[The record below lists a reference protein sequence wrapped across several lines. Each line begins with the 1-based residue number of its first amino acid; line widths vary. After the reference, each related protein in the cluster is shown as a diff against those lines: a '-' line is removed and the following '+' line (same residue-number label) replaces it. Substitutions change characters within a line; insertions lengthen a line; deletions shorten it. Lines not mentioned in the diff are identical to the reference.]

1 LPAFGVIR
9 AVIARHVGE
18 EAQYDLAV
26 SIGGCGMISVQKSGS
41 CMGAEVSGVDLSKPL
56 PDPAFHEIRDAL
68 HRHHV
73 LAFRAQN
80 LRPES
85 FLDFARRFGPPEPH
99 LLDQF
104 HHPQHPDILVLSNV
118 VRDGKPVG
126 LADGGTYWHSDYS
139 YLDIPARATVL
150 HSIEVPK
157 VGGDTLFADQ
167 EQAYE
172 DLPEAMKRRIDGLV
186 TLNVYGNRD
195 DLDPQSRTAASPP
208 TQEQKEKRRAFLIRH
223 PLVRRHPYSGRK
235 ALYAVSGTSFAIE
248 GLPDEAGIALLRELA
263 AHSTQPRY
271 QYRMQYGVGDVVV
284 WDNASVLHSATL
296 TDPTH
301 PRTLFRVT
309 VKETRR
315 PAS

>member
-1 LPAFGVIR
+1 
-9 AVIARHVGE
+9 
-18 EAQYDLAV
+18 
-26 SIGGCGMISVQKSGS
+26 MISVIKSSS
-41 CMGAEVSGVDLSKPL
+41 CMGAEIDGLDLSQPL
-56 PDPAFHEIRDAL
+56 PDATFNEVRDAL

-73 LAFRAQN
+73 LAIRDQK
-80 LRPES
+80 LQPES
-85 FLDFARRFGPPEPH
+85 FLEFSKGFGLPEPH
-99 LLDQF
+99 VLDQF
-104 HHPQHPDILVLSNV
+104 HHPKVSDILMLSNV

-150 HSIEVPK
+150 YSVEAPT

-172 DLPEAMKRRIDGLV
+172 DLPEAMKKRIEGLV

-195 DLDPQSRTAASPP
+195 DLDRASRTSAFAP
-208 TQEQKEKRRAFLIRH
+208 TQEQKEKRGAFLIRH
-223 PLVRRHPYSGRK
+223 PLVRRHPYTGRK

-248 GLPDEAGIALLRELA
+248 GIPDEEGIALLRELA
-263 AHSTQPRY
+263 GHSTQPKY

-296 TDPTH
+296 TDPAH

-309 VKETRR
+309 TKETQR
-315 PAS
+315 PAA

>member
-1 LPAFGVIR
+1 MDA
-9 AVIARHVGE
+9 
-18 EAQYDLAV
+18 
-26 SIGGCGMISVQKSGS
+26 SIEGCGMISVRKSGV
-41 CMGAEVSGVDLSKPL
+41 CMGADVSGVDLSEPL
-56 PDPAFHEIRDAL
+56 PDAAFLEIRDAL

-80 LRPES
+80 LQPDS
-85 FLDFARRFGPPEPH
+85 FLEFARRFGPPEPH

-104 HHPQHPDILVLSNV
+104 HHPEYPDMLVLSNV
-118 VRDGKPVG
+118 VRDGKPAG

-150 HSIEVPK
+150 YSIEVPE

-172 DLPEAMKRRIDGLV
+172 DLPDTMKRRIDGLV

-195 DLDPQSRTAASPP
+195 ALDPKSRAAAPPP

-235 ALYAVSGTSFAIE
+235 ALYSVSGTSFAIE
-248 GLPDEAGIALLRELA
+248 GMPDEEGIALLRELA
-263 AHSTQPRY
+263 AHSTQPKY
-271 QYRMQYGVGDVVV
+271 QYRMRYGVGDVVV

-296 TDPTH
+296 TDPSYA
-301 PRTLFRVT
+301 RTLFRVT
-309 VKETRR
+309 VKETQR
-315 PAS
+315 PAA